1 MMVLQTLEGE
11 NIMDWTRNRPALNPA
26 QRIATQHFALYGT
39 DDVEGSTLGPLGGWW
54 TDAKKAVSSQVR
66 SAVSVVADVGRSVAP
81 IVGTAVG
88 AGLKAAGMV
97 PTLPGGTPDPA
108 AAQMAQ
114 IPGGQ
119 IQYIPTSYGQPQ
131 QGTPQWVIPAAIGGG
146 LLLVV
151 LAMSKK

>member
-1 MMVLQTLEGE
+1 
-11 NIMDWTRNRPALNPA
+11 MDWTRNRPMLNPA
-26 QRIATQHFALYGT
+26 QRIATQHFALYGS

-54 TDAKKAVSSQVR
+54 TDAKKAVSKQVR
-66 SAVSVVADVGRSVAP
+66 SAASVVADVGRSVAP

-88 AGLKAAGMV
+88 TGLKAAGLV
-97 PTLPGGTPDPA
+97 PTLPTGDIAMDSG
-108 AAQMAQ
+108 AQMAQ

-119 IQYIPTSYGQPQ
+119 IQYIPTAYAQPQ